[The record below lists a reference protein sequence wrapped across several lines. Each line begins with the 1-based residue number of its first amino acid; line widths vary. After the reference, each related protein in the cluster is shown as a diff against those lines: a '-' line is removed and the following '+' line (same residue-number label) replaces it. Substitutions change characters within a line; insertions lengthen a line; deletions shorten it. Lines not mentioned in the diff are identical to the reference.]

1 MDYPDGVTHIAYE
14 YDELNRL
21 MRVLN
26 GQTALATYTYD
37 TRSRRT
43 GLTYGNTATIAYE
56 YDVASRL
63 QFIDNQTAN
72 GQHKY
77 SYTYDNV
84 GNRTSMMVSDNG
96 GTRAHMYSYDSIYQV
111 TGVDYPAGFEYLAA
125 DTRFDYDAAGNRSR
139 VLGGG
144 PTPVT
149 LNQEIALGAFGAV
162 VYTPDSGYTGA
173 DSFSWN
179 GSDGNAYAAGAA
191 QVSLTV
197 GLSGENLARGR
208 PVVASS
214 SYTGYPASNATDGDP
229 TTRWS
234 SQFSD
239 SQWIYVDLGSSCTIN
254 RVVLRWEAAYGRGY
268 KLQVSDNASTWSDVY
283 TTTTGNG
290 GVDDINLSARP
301 RAGTCGCWAR
311 NGRPSGGYS
320 LWEFEVYRDLGLHE
334 PATSLAL
341 NQTVTASS
349 SYTGCPAAQAVDGD
363 RESRWS
369 SQFSDNEW
377 LYVDL
382 GASRTIGRV
391 VLNWE
396 AAYGHHYKLQVSGDA
411 TTWSD
416 VYSTLDGHGGVED
429 IVLETPATGRY
440 VRMLGLR
447 RATQYGYSLYEL
459 KVYGPGSPNQAP
471 TVSNISRSTATNT
484 LSALAATELRG
495 AFTDPDAG
503 DYLQKIRITAL
514 PSHGVLTA
522 AGTCSYTSNEPQ
534 PVHRRRR
541 RQLHVRPQRQSDFR
555 RHQSLQLRSGEP
567 PDPGPAG
574 GYAAG
579 VEQ

>member
-1 MDYPDGVTHIAYE
+1 MTDAEGHVTTTLYWPDGKVGKVIDAEGHDTVVNIYDPNDGSLKGVRDAKGNLTRYEYTGFMGLKKTIFADGTSEQPMYDQYRRVCYTRGRGGQTMLFDYDNLSRLITRTVKNSQGNTTNTIQYEYDLMGRLYRVCDSTGMTKNTYDKAGRLKRVEYPGGKTVSYLYDACGNRTRLDYPDGTTQITYE

-21 MRVLN
+21 TRVLN
-26 GQTALATYTYD
+26 GQTAVATYTYD

-63 QFIDNQTAN
+63 LFIDNQTEN

-111 TGVDYPAGFEYLAA
+111 TGVDYPSGFEYLAA

-149 LNQEIALGAFGAV
+149 LDQEIALGAFGAV

-179 GSDGNAYAAGAA
+179 GSDGNAYAASAA

-229 TTRWS
+229 STRWS

-239 SQWIYVDLGSSCTIN
+239 SPWIYVDLGSSCTIN
-254 RVVLRWEAAYGRGY
+254 RVVLRLGGRVRPG
-268 KLQVSDNASTWSDVY
+268 LQVSRFPIMPAPGRDVY

-290 GVDDINLSARP
+290 GVDDINLSA
-301 RAGTCGCWAR
+301 
-311 NGRPSGGYS
+311 
-320 LWEFEVYRDLGLHE
+320 
-334 PATSLAL
+334 
-341 NQTVTASS
+341 
-349 SYTGCPAAQAVDGD
+349 
-363 RESRWS
+363 
-369 SQFSDNEW
+369 
-377 LYVDL
+377 
-382 GASRTIGRV
+382 
-391 VLNWE
+391 
-396 AAYGHHYKLQVSGDA
+396 
-411 TTWSD
+411 
-416 VYSTLDGHGGVED
+416 
-429 IVLETPATGRY
+429 PATGRY
-440 VRMLGLR
+440 VRMLGTQR
-447 RATQYGYSLYEL
+447 GTRAAAT
-459 KVYGPGSPNQAP
+459 PCGS
-471 TVSNISRSTATNT
+471 SRSIA
-484 LSALAATELRG
+484 
-495 AFTDPDAG
+495 
-503 DYLQKIRITAL
+503 I
-514 PSHGVLTA
+514 
-522 AGTCSYTSNEPQ
+522 
-534 PVHRRRR
+534 
-541 RQLHVRPQRQSDFR
+541 
-555 RHQSLQLRSGEP
+555 
-567 PDPGPAG
+567 
-574 GYAAG
+574 
-579 VEQ
+579 